1 MQFDFG
7 EGSILQKEENQEYNS
22 NLSELFMLIHECSLA
37 VTPCVSQVEDT
48 DLTPAT
54 IKMDL
59 LFAFGHFTICAKK
72 S

>member
-1 MQFDFG
+1 
-7 EGSILQKEENQEYNS
+7 
-22 NLSELFMLIHECSLA
+22 MLIHECSLA

-59 LFAFGHFTICAKK
+59 LFAFGHFSICAKK
-72 S
+72 KVKVFVLLFINYVMQ